1 MYSKGCDGC
10 AGASAEECVV
20 VCGCVCVVG
29 CVCVGKH
36 DLALDKLNEAATN
49 PEKFFIFD
57 FFLKKNTK
65 NTGDLDF

>member
-1 MYSKGCDGC
+1 
-10 AGASAEECVV
+10 
-20 VCGCVCVVG
+20 VCVVG